1 MFLKELLFDY
11 EIVISIVTMVVIVL
25 GVYWKMRID
34 LARLRLEMEKN
45 NAEIDLKIEAINYDR
60 KEKWKK
66 YEEKQDKQDSYQTDI
81 LKGVTEIRVKME
93 GMVKDI
99 KWLKEK

>member
-11 EIVISIVTMVVIVL
+11 ETIVSLIALIVAVI

-34 LARLRLEMEKN
+34 LAKLSLEMEKHN
-45 NAEIDLKIEAINYDR
+45 DEMDLKIAAIECDR